1 VQRAEAN
8 GFDLSNL
15 TERER
20 DVFELVVQQVK
31 RERDVARILGISKGT
46 VTVNKRKIARKLG
59 LKYLCRVETPLPE
72 ITLQNPEA
80 QAALSRLTR
89 KEKEVFILVLQHKT
103 EKDIAQIM
111 GIGEPAVNF
120 HERHILGKLGMPS
133 TARLISVFG
142 DDEEVTLEKLESDP
156 IMRKALE
163 KGLSPRRE
171 QLIELVEWE
180 TPTEAI
186 AAKMHLTVESV
197 YTYMCTLFRKLKVRD
212 RDELIEWN
220 NRRRQYR
227 ALISAQVQPEACQ
240 SVEPIGET

>member
-1 VQRAEAN
+1 
-8 GFDLSNL
+8 
-15 TERER
+15 
-20 DVFELVVQQVK
+20 
-31 RERDVARILGISKGT
+31 
-46 VTVNKRKIARKLG
+46 
-59 LKYLCRVETPLPE
+59 
-72 ITLQNPEA
+72 
-80 QAALSRLTR
+80 
-89 KEKEVFILVLQHKT
+89 
-103 EKDIAQIM
+103 
-111 GIGEPAVNF
+111 
-120 HERHILGKLGMPS
+120 MPS